1 MSVWCRGG
9 EVLVGNF
16 GCTAAHGGA
25 AGLTTPRKVAML
37 SYVKQQRAYLC
48 VMAARSRTFRVCTG
62 RNLQLRPAL
71 PSVTAVECAGDG
83 VQRCQQQ
90 WALPCVWR
98 HQQVKG
104 CACWGGEDVEL
115 CLSAETQEDCV
126 QPVKL
131 ASQVSQSQSSSCCM
145 LWQGLGRMFCVGVM
159 GYHAQ
164 LCQVV
169 SGCLLVGARVGHGC
183 VCFSSLL

>member
-1 MSVWCRGG
+1 M
-9 EVLVGNF
+9 LVGNF

-25 AGLTTPRKVAML
+25 AGLTTPQKVAML
-37 SYVKQQRAYLC
+37 SYVKQQRAWLC
-48 VMAARSRTFRVCTG
+48 VMAARSCTFRVCTG

-71 PSVTAVECAGDG
+71 PSVTAVGCAGDG

-115 CLSAETQEDCV
+115 CPSAETQEDCV
-126 QPVKL
+126 QPVSWPVTEFL
-131 ASQVSQSQSSSCCM
+131 LLHAVAGPGAHVLCRGDGISCSAM
-145 LWQGLGRMFCVGVM
+145 PGSVRLPAGWSKSRSWLR
-159 GYHAQ
+159 
-164 LCQVV
+164 
-169 SGCLLVGARVGHGC
+169 LL
-183 VCFSSLL
+183 